1 MQQGYVT
8 SFKDLKVWKKAH
20 ELTLFIYKVTRE
32 FPIEEKFGLTSQMRR
47 SACSIPTNIVEGYKR
62 KGRKELLYFLNIA
75 EGSLEETKYHLI
87 LANDLGYYPKQVF
100 QALFDL
106 ASEDGKI
113 LTGLKRSLLF

>member
-1 MQQGYVT
+1 MNIL
-8 SFKDLKVWKKAH
+8 SFQDLKVWQKAH
-20 ELTLFIYKVTRE
+20 NLVLEIYRLSKG
-32 FPIEEKFGLTSQMRR
+32 FPDDEKFGLTSQIRR
-47 SACSIPTNIVEGYKR
+47 SAVSIAANIAEGYKKSR
-62 KGRKELLYFLNIA
+62 KDFLRFLDIA

-106 ASEDGKI
+106 ASEVGKM